1 MPANRDLGIKNLNLD
16 DDISDYNEGD
26 FLLKIDLNLGYLME
40 YPNILVDNTVKMG
53 LK

>member
-1 MPANRDLGIKNLNLD
+1 MPASADLLTKKLTLD
-16 DDISDYNEGD
+16 DNESDYNQGD
-26 FLLKIDLNLGYLME
+26 FLLKIDLNLEYLKE